1 MFQVEDLHSDQTAMT
16 NQPQR
21 TVTGNVTSPGQE
33 AERPAQPLRR
43 PYLTPGGDLVIPFD
57 SDPKYHWWKGGQS
70 VKATIA
76 ELKAEGGPLLHS

>member
-1 MFQVEDLHSDQTAMT
+1 MT
-16 NQPQR
+16 NQTQR
-21 TVTGNVTSPGQE
+21 TATGNATSVGQE
-33 AERPAQPLRR
+33 AAGPGRPLRQ

-76 ELKAEGGPLLHS
+76 ELKASRDQGA

>member
-1 MFQVEDLHSDQTAMT
+1 MT
-16 NQPQR
+16 NQTQR
-21 TVTGNVTSPGQE
+21 TVTRNATSVGQE
-33 AERPAQPLRR
+33 GAGPGRPLRQ

-76 ELKAEGGPLLHS
+76 ELKAARYQGA

>member
-1 MFQVEDLHSDQTAMT
+1 MT

-21 TVTGNVTSPGQE
+21 AATAKALTTGVGQE
-33 AERPAQPLRR
+33 AARPGRPLRE

-70 VKATIA
+70 VKNTIA
-76 ELKAEGGPLLHS
+76 ELKAARNQGA